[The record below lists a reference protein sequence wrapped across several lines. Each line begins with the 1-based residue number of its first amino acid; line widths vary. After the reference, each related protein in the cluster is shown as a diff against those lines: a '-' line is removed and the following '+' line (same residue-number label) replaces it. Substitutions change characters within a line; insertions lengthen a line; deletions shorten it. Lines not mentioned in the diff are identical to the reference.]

1 MSREKEALARDIAQ
15 LETMLGQR
23 KAAKAASKT
32 RVSKSQVVAAINEV
46 EKMVTA
52 MYGDESACGGGL
64 AMDETEMAY
73 MDEDD
78 DDFEDDDLLVDLDD
92 DFDDDDFEED
102 IVFASEDEPGIE
114 DEITQDYLDDVLEE
128 EKNPASI
135 DTDETMLET
144 APTGYEASSAKTAY
158 VARLKRASAR
168 LDKVSTYVEQQGDV
182 EMALRL
188 DKMADAIDA
197 RIAKEVNNG

>member
-1 MSREKEALARDIAQ
+1 MSREKEALARDIAE
-15 LETMLGQR
+15 LEDMLKTR
-23 KAAKAASKT
+23 KAAKAAPKT
-32 RVSKSQVVAAINEV
+32 RVSKSQVVAAIDEV

-64 AMDETEMAY
+64 AMDESEMLY
-73 MDEDD
+73 MDDD
-78 DDFEDDDLLVDLDD
+78 DDFEEY
-92 DFDDDDFEED
+92 DDDDFEED

-144 APTGYEASSAKTAY
+144 APTGYEASSAKKAY